1 MLTLSELVQMAAH
14 RYIYQPPPRRKMQ
27 DFKVDTHNILIHT
40 VSGDQ
45 VHCRL
50 SVPFESTCTLA
61 AYEPSSKIVLFFHG
75 NADDIS
81 TCSSYAQWLADT
93 HACNVLT
100 VDYPGYGFSSGTSNT
115 SEENMLHT
123 AEAVLDFASH
133 TMKHDMSTILVFGKS
148 LGSICAIHLASQAY
162 ALDLLGLILISPLA
176 SGARCVISEKTM
188 PSAMLIRLDQV
199 FAPNLVRISEV
210 ECPILVVH
218 GTNDTLVP
226 VENTDALLAAAKA
239 RTYYPP
245 LFVAAGHN
253 DIEATFKNVLIAY
266 IQEFTQ
272 FCLDRVQ
279 ARSGYETHI
288 LM

>member
-1 MLTLSELVQMAAH
+1 M
-14 RYIYQPPPRRKMQ
+14 R
-27 DFKVDTHNILIHT
+27 
-40 VSGDQ
+40 
-45 VHCRL
+45 
-50 SVPFESTCTLA
+50 
-61 AYEPSSKIVLFFHG
+61 
-75 NADDIS
+75 
-81 TCSSYAQWLADT
+81 
-93 HACNVLT
+93 
-100 VDYPGYGFSSGTSNT
+100 TS
-115 SEENMLHT
+115 
-123 AEAVLDFASH
+123 
-133 TMKHDMSTILVFGKS
+133 LVFGKS

-226 VENTDALLAAAKA
+226 VENADALLATAKA

-266 IQEFTQ
+266 IQELTQ

-279 ARSGYETHI
+279 AHSGYETHI